1 MIAYIADTS
10 VLAHEALFR
19 SLYTRVS
26 EERRQKICRMRQYK
40 DQCLSLAAELLL
52 IRACKDYGINYYEQH
67 LIYNEHHKPAWAHSP
82 MHFNLSHS
90 HHRALCVTDYMPV
103 GCDVEYV
110 DGDHTDIARRYFT
123 PEECQA
129 LAACNTAEDK
139 RRNFYR
145 LWTLKESYM
154 KCTGLGF
161 HLPLNQFGISL
172 HTQPVQLLR
181 PTDKHSYNF
190 YEYTHDNDYQYA
202 ACLQHNKGMNST
214 PPDNILWKH
223 CRLDDENFI

>member
-1 MIAYIADTS
+1 MIAYIADTA
-10 VLAHEALFR
+10 VLAREDLFR
-19 SLYTRVS
+19 SLYARVS

-40 DQCLSLAAELLL
+40 DKCLSLAAELLL
-52 IRACKDYGINYYEQH
+52 IRACKDYGINYYGQH
-67 LIYNEHHKPAWAHSP
+67 LIYNEHQKPIWEHSP

-90 HHRALCVTDYMPV
+90 HHRALCVTDNMPV
-103 GCDVEYV
+103 GCDVEYA

-123 PEECQA
+123 PEEYLA
-129 LAACNTAEDK
+129 LAACNTAEEK

-161 HLPLNQFGISL
+161 HLPLNQFGINL

-181 PTDKHSYNF
+181 PTNEHSYSF
-190 YEYTHDNDYQYA
+190 YEYAHDHDYYYA
-202 ACLQHNKGMNST
+202 ACVQQNQGMKKA
-214 PPDNILWKH
+214 PADNIQWKY
-223 CRLDDENFI
+223 CRIDDENFI